1 MKILATRERVARV
14 GQKRQVVI
22 PRDILEA
29 LDLRAGDLVAFA
41 ARRNGVLITPKRAP
55 KIVTNTDETLTP
67 AEERIVRRAE
77 AEFKRG
83 ESKSWRAVKN
93 ALSL

>member
-1 MKILATRERVARV
+1 MKTLATRERVARV
-14 GQKRQVVI
+14 GPKRQVVI
-22 PRDILEA
+22 PREILEA
-29 LDLRAGDLVAFA
+29 LDLRAGDLVSFA
-41 ARRNGVLITPKRAP
+41 ERRNGVLITPKRAP
-55 KIVTNTDETLTP
+55 RIVAETDDTLTS
-67 AEERIVRRAE
+67 AEEKIVRRAE